1 MAGDGRAAHPKAILL
16 RGSRRRRWRAG
27 QPSGKAAVLE
37 AASIMEFLPMR
48 ILKASVLVLGLPLAL
63 AACGSDET
71 VTERTTTTTY
81 PSASTS
87 TVPSTTTASPD
98 VVTTEREVSVED

>member
-1 MAGDGRAAHPKAILL
+1 
-16 RGSRRRRWRAG
+16 
-27 QPSGKAAVLE
+27 
-37 AASIMEFLPMR
+37 MR

-81 PSASTS
+81 PSASTT
-87 TVPSTTTASPD
+87 TVPSTATTASPD

>member
-1 MAGDGRAAHPKAILL
+1 
-16 RGSRRRRWRAG
+16 
-27 QPSGKAAVLE
+27 
-37 AASIMEFLPMR
+37 MR

-81 PSASTS
+81 PSASTT
-87 TVPSTTTASPD
+87 TVPSTTTTTASPD

>member
-1 MAGDGRAAHPKAILL
+1 
-16 RGSRRRRWRAG
+16 
-27 QPSGKAAVLE
+27 
-37 AASIMEFLPMR
+37 MR
-48 ILKASVLVLGLPLAL
+48 ILKASALVLGLPLLL

-81 PSASTS
+81 PSAS
-87 TVPSTTTASPD
+87 STTTYPSASSTTTTTPD